1 MALFA
6 KEEKSQRNGSDE
18 WGIDPVVPKP
28 AAEPQAAKD
37 FQAHLGQGSRIDGKL
52 TFEGSVRIDGN
63 INGEINAKETVV
75 IGDSAVVTAQI
86 QANVIIIHGKVSG
99 DVTARKRIELRAP
112 ARLTGNINTPSLVIH
127 EGVAFEGHCT
137 MGGAE
142 AGTDR
147 AAERKVA
154 FFPKEERAI
163 TARAST
169 EAVS

>member
-6 KEEKSQRNGSDE
+6 KEDKVQRNGSEE
-18 WGIDPVVPKP
+18 WGGIDSVVPKSAP
-28 AAEPQAAKD
+28 ETQAARD

-63 INGEINAKETVV
+63 INGEISAKETVV

-86 QANVIIIHGKVSG
+86 QANVIVIHGKVSG
-99 DVTARKRIELRAP
+99 DVTARKRVELRAP

-137 MGGAE
+137 MGASESAE
-142 AGTDR
+142 R
-147 AAERKVA
+147 AERKVA
-154 FFPKEERAI
+154 FFPKEERTI

>member
-6 KEEKSQRNGSDE
+6 KEEKTQRTGSEE
-18 WGIDPVVPKP
+18 WAGIDPVVPKSAP
-28 AAEPQAAKD
+28 ETQAARD

-63 INGEINAKETVV
+63 INGEISAKETVV

-99 DVTARKRIELRAP
+99 DVTARKRVELRAP

-137 MGGAE
+137 MGASEAQAE
-142 AGTDR
+142 R
-147 AAERKVA
+147 PERKVA
-154 FFPKEERAI
+154 FFPKEERGV

>member
-6 KEEKSQRNGSDE
+6 KEERTQRSGNEE
-18 WGIDPVVPKP
+18 WGMETVVPK
-28 AAEPQAAKD
+28 AAPETQAARD

-86 QANVIIIHGKVSG
+86 QANVIVIHGKVSG

-137 MGGAE
+137 MG
-142 AGTDR
+142 TPD
-147 AAERKVA
+147 AAERGDRKVA
-154 FFPKEERAI
+154 FLAKDDRAA
-163 TARAST
+163 TVRAST

>member
-6 KEEKSQRNGSDE
+6 KEEKTQRTGTEE
-18 WGIDPVVPKP
+18 WGIDPVVPKS
-28 AAEPQAAKD
+28 ASETQAARD

-63 INGEINAKETVV
+63 INGEISAKETVV

-86 QANVIIIHGKVSG
+86 QANVVIIHGKVSG
-99 DVTARKRIELRAP
+99 DVTARKRVELRAP

-137 MGGAE
+137 MGASE
-142 AGTDR
+142 TQVDR
-147 AAERKVA
+147 AERKVA
-154 FFPKEERAI
+154 FFPKEDRA
-163 TARAST
+163 TPARAST